1 MYKITLTYNA
11 GMNHNIYT
19 KEEETC
25 TSKEWLLKKKE
36 RMLDRWLKIITDGLA
51 QMTNDDERLYTKI
64 YVIQNIINRMN
75 HSDHKQR
82 YFDIVT
88 TEIKNDDDDNL

>member
-1 MYKITLTYNA
+1 MFKITLTYNA
-11 GMNHNIYT
+11 GMNNQDIYT

-25 TSKEWLLKKKE
+25 SKDWLLKKKE
-36 RMLDRWLKIITDGLA
+36 RMLNRWLKIITDGLDLI
-51 QMTNDDERLYTKI
+51 TNEDERLYAKI

-88 TEIKNDDDDNL
+88 TEIKNDDENL

>member
-1 MYKITLTYNA
+1 MFKITLTYNA
-11 GMNHNIYT
+11 GMNPNVYT

-25 TSKEWLLKKKE
+25 TNKDWLLKKKE
-36 RMLDRWLKIITDGLA
+36 RMLNRWLKIIMDGLDLI
-51 QMTNDDERLYTKI
+51 TNEDERLYAKI

-88 TEIKNDDDDNL
+88 TEIKNDDENL